1 MRGRRTWRERLVLC
15 FSGGLACALL
25 LTAGGLAYV
34 YSKYSRLPR
43 VTLGSVLTTA
53 EAEGAPQNFLL
64 VGVDSAADLAADD
77 PARDGRD
84 VGGLRSDTVMILR
97 VEPGAERASLL
108 SLPRDL
114 WVPLAGGGNQ
124 RINSAIQ
131 NGGPSELIDT
141 IEQYFGIPIHHYV
154 QVDFAGFQEL
164 VDVIDGVSVY
174 FPAPARDTHSGLD
187 VDTAGCVTLDGQQAL
202 GYVRSRHYERY
213 LDGRW
218 RTDPSGDLGR
228 ISRQQDFIVR
238 ALHQAVAQ
246 GGRNPITL
254 DRLVDAG
261 LATVTVDDLLTADD
275 IIRLGQAFR
284 SFDPG
289 SLVNYSLPT
298 RPGSAGGASILRLV
312 DEEAQ
317 PILDRFRGTDHADL
331 RPSDV
336 RVLVLNGSGR
346 TGHAGDTSAALTA
359 AGFGAAGT
367 GEAEQFDVTEPVV
380 RYTAGSEAKADL
392 VARYLDPSA
401 RLEPVDEELGADVV
415 VVTGSLQTGV
425 RTAPRPP
432 GPSTTATTS
441 TTLAGQTSTTSSTT
455 TSTTVVGYVPQA
467 PDGVDC

>member
-1 MRGRRTWRERLVLC
+1 M
-15 FSGGLACALL
+15 
-25 LTAGGLAYV
+25 
-34 YSKYSRLPR
+34 
-43 VTLGSVLTTA
+43 
-53 EAEGAPQNFLL
+53 
-64 VGVDSAADLAADD
+64 
-77 PARDGRD
+77 
-84 VGGLRSDTVMILR
+84 
-97 VEPGAERASLL
+97 
-108 SLPRDL
+108 
-114 WVPLAGGGNQ
+114 
-124 RINSAIQ
+124 
-131 NGGPSELIDT
+131 
-141 IEQYFGIPIHHYV
+141 
-154 QVDFAGFQEL
+154 
-164 VDVIDGVSVY
+164 
-174 FPAPARDTHSGLD
+174 
-187 VDTAGCVTLDGQQAL
+187 TLDGQQAL

-228 ISRQQDFIVR
+228 ISRQQDFIMR

-289 SLVNYSLPT
+289 SLVTYSLPT

-336 RVLVLNGSGR
+336 RVLVLNGSGL

-367 GEAEQFDVTEPVV
+367 GEAERFDVTEPWSAT
-380 RYTAGSEAKADL
+380 RLGARPRRTWWRATWIRAPGSSWWTRSS
-392 VARYLDPSA
+392 ARTSSWSRAPCRPACAPRLDP
-401 RLEPVDEELGADVV
+401 R
-415 VVTGSLQTGV
+415 
-425 RTAPRPP
+425 APRPP
-432 GPSTTATTS
+432 PRPRTTTAGADLRRPPRS
-441 TTLAGQTSTTSSTT
+441 T